1 MTPETRKLAL
11 TAHITVSVG
20 WLGAVLCFLV
30 LSVAAFV
37 SADVE
42 RVRALYDAMEL
53 AGWAVLL
60 PLALASLVTGLI
72 QSLGTHWGLLRHY
85 WVVAKLSMN
94 LFAAVVL
101 LLYMA
106 TFRDSTGTGPST
118 SVEEL
123 RDPSPVVHAGAAFG
137 LLLTAVF
144 LSVYKPRGVTRYGR
158 RRRRAALETTS

>member
-60 PLALASLVTGLI
+60 PLALASLV
-72 QSLGTHWGLLRHY
+72 
-85 WVVAKLSMN
+85 
-94 LFAAVVL
+94 
-101 LLYMA
+101 
-106 TFRDSTGTGPST
+106 
-118 SVEEL
+118 
-123 RDPSPVVHAGAAFG
+123 
-137 LLLTAVF
+137 
-144 LSVYKPRGVTRYGR
+144 
-158 RRRRAALETTS
+158 